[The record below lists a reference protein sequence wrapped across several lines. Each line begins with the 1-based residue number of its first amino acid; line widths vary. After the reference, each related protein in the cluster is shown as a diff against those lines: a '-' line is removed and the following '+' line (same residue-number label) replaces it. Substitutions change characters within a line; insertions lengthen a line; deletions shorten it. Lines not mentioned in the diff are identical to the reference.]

1 MNFSSK
7 ASHPNNDGG
16 SRALT
21 RAQEY
26 RQIIEQVA
34 ERAGGLGIEVVDIA
48 GYVEE
53 VGDRVKREAQLF
65 DELLGI
71 AKHMGQRNKMVDTAA
86 SHARRVAT
94 TATDD
99 VEKSRTT
106 ISTSLGDIRELSQ
119 AVQTIE
125 QQVGGLQSALEGVAQ
140 VAGGISVIA
149 KQTNLLALNATI
161 EATRAGEVGR
171 GFAVVAEHVKELA
184 KQTAEATA
192 EIHDILSQLTD
203 HIERLIHKAA
213 ESTQRAVAVQEGTHA
228 IQQVMET
235 VGAAMVDV
243 DRESHRIAESVG
255 EIDQHCRSTVDGLNS
270 MTSDVKEA
278 TGNLAGARDRTNR
291 LLSFTEELIR
301 MTTVAGVE
309 TVDTPFINDVMEA
322 AGRVTQVFEDAID
335 RGEITEEAL
344 FDANYQPIPGTDPQQ
359 YMTRFV
365 EFTDKVLPPI
375 QQAYHSERVPACV
388 AMDRNGY
395 IGTHMEHLSNPQ
407 GDDPV
412 WNMANCR
419 NRRLFDDR
427 VAKAAAGNDDQ
438 FLLQTYRVPF
448 GGGQFVLCKDCS
460 SPVYVKG
467 RKWGCVRLTYL
478 VE

>member
-1 MNFSSK
+1 MNSSVK
-7 ASHPNNDGG
+7 ASHQNTGQGAGRETGNQG
-16 SRALT
+16 
-21 RAQEY
+21 Y
-26 RQIIEQVA
+26 RQVIQQVA

-53 VGDRVKREAQLF
+53 VGERVKREAQLF
-65 DELLGI
+65 DELLAI
-71 AKHMGQRNKMVDTAA
+71 AKQMSQRNKLVDTAA
-86 SHARRVAT
+86 NNARRVAT
-94 TATDD
+94 AATED

-106 ISTSLGDIRELSQ
+106 ISNSLADIRELSQ
-119 AVQTIE
+119 SVQTIE

-203 HIERLIHKAA
+203 HIERLISKAT

-270 MTSDVKEA
+270 MTTDMKLV
-278 TGNLAGARDRTNR
+278 TGNLAGARDRTNH
-291 LLSFTEELIR
+291 LLGFTEDLIR

-309 TVDTPFINDVMEA
+309 TVDTPFINNVMEA
-322 AGRVTQVFEDAID
+322 ASRVSRAFEEAVQ

-344 FDANYQPIPGTDPQQ
+344 FGSNYEPIEGTDPQQ
-359 YMTRFV
+359 HMTRFT
-365 EFTDKVLPPI
+365 EFTDRVLPPI
-375 QQAYHSERVPACV
+375 QQSYFSERVPACV

-395 IGTHMEHLSNPQ
+395 IPTHMEHLSKPQ
-407 GDDPV
+407 SDDPV

-419 NRRLFDDR
+419 NRRIFDDR
-427 VAKAAAGNDDQ
+427 VAKAAAGNDEQ
-438 FLLQTYRVPF
+438 FLLQTYRVPY
-448 GGGQFVLCKDCS
+448 GGGEFVLCKDCS
-460 SPVYVKG
+460 SPIYVNG
-467 RKWGCVRLTYL
+467 RKWGCMRLTYL
-478 VE
+478 VQ